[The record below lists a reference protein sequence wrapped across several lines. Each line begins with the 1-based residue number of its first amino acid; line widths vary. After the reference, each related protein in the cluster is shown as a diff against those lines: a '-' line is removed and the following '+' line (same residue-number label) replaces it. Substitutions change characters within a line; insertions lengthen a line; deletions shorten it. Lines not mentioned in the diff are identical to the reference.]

1 MTINAE
7 DDAKPLWQRLPSMNI
22 QNQFQKQ
29 SMLDNENETLSVVY
43 DDKESKKFN
52 TVWKID

>member
-1 MTINAE
+1 VTINAE

-22 QNQFQKQ
+22 QNQFQNQ
-29 SMLDNENETLSVVY
+29 SMIMMENENETLSVVY

-52 TVWKID
+52 TV